1 MIPKTLKVDTL
12 EHKIVFEHFSFLFS
26 ADQDD
31 RPAGQDDHHDDE
43 DDHPADQDDHHDD
56 QGDHHG
62 VHCYVD
68 QPAYQAGFCV
78 DQPVRSEEMFLWQ
91 SFRIFLI
98 YDDHKV

>member
-31 RPAGQDDHHDDE
+31 RPAGQDDHHDDQ
-43 DDHPADQDDHHDD
+43 DDDQDDHH
-56 QGDHHG
+56 GD
-62 VHCYVD
+62 HCYVD

>member
-31 RPAGQDDHHDDE
+31 RPAGQDDHHDDQ
-43 DDHPADQDDHHDD
+43 DDDQDDHHGD
-56 QGDHHG
+56 Q
-62 VHCYVD
+62 CYVD
-68 QPAYQAGFCV
+68 QPADQAGFCV
-78 DQPVRSEEMFLWQ
+78 GQPVRSVELFLWQ

-98 YDDHKV
+98 YEDHKYLFQ

>member
-31 RPAGQDDHHDDE
+31 RPAGQDDHHDDQ
-43 DDHPADQDDHHDD
+43 DDDQDDHHGD
-56 QGDHHG
+56 Q
-62 VHCYVD
+62 CYVD